1 MSLAQVFGRNV
12 RKVRLEQ
19 DLTQEQLAFE
29 AELQR
34 SYVSELEAGKR
45 NPTLDVVEAIADALK
60 VKAHE
65 LLIED

>member
-1 MSLAQVFGRNV
+1 MSLAQVFGKNV
-12 RKVRLEQ
+12 RKVRLGQ

-45 NPTLDVVEAIADALK
+45 NPTLEVVEAIARALK
-60 VKAHE
+60 VSAHT

>member
-12 RKVRLEQ
+12 RKIRLEQ
-19 DLTQEQLAFE
+19 HLTQEQLAFE

-45 NPTLDVVEAIADALK
+45 NPTLDVVEAIAKALS
-60 VKAHE
+60 VKGYI
-65 LLIED
+65 LLMED

>member
-1 MSLAQVFGRNV
+1 MSLAQVFGRYV

-19 DLTQEQLAFE
+19 DLAQEQLAFE

-45 NPTLDVVEAIADALK
+45 NPTLDVVDAIARGLK
-60 VKAHE
+60 VAAYT
-65 LLIED
+65 LLMED

>member
-1 MSLAQVFGRNV
+1 MSLAQVFGKNV
-12 RKVRLEQ
+12 RKVRLAQ

-45 NPTLDVVEAIADALK
+45 NPTLDVVEAIARGLK
-60 VKAHE
+60 VAAYT
-65 LLIED
+65 LLMED